1 MTNKGIRQILPRK
14 SALNMKSLSITEN
27 VGLIEGQF
35 QVIRKVQ
42 LLSPSGPEF
51 PDLLLG
57 PGSTYNIRTNKDHS
71 HTVHYSVLDGADVL
85 TISSGKWCSLRR

>member
-1 MTNKGIRQILPRK
+1 M
-14 SALNMKSLSITEN
+14 
-27 VGLIEGQF
+27 
-35 QVIRKVQ
+35 IRKVQ

-71 HTVHYSVLDGADVL
+71 HTVHYSVLDGVDVL
-85 TISSGKWCSLRR
+85 AISSGKWCSLHSIGTCFIKSGSEILGMTECLYIPLSK